1 MSKNTSSLLVR
12 IPFPDTHCSGTMTES
27 ISSAGKVSCGHIQ
40 YGKERGTG
48 CVVYR
53 LCPETSQP
61 RWNLPPITMSTV
73 WIVGLGGLLM
83 LCFGML
89 IGSTWTV
96 QILNRQF
103 RRLAIERRE
112 LNATRLALQD
122 TTLRCRR
129 CGNLIAN
136 GDRNLTS

>member
-1 MSKNTSSLLVR
+1 
-12 IPFPDTHCSGTMTES
+12 
-27 ISSAGKVSCGHIQ
+27 VSCEHIE
-40 YGKERGTG
+40 YDGERETG

-53 LCPETSQP
+53 FCPETQRSQ
-61 RWNLPPITMSTV
+61 WNLPPITMSTV

-89 IGSTWTV
+89 VGSTWTV

-112 LNATRLALQD
+112 LNTTRLAMQD
-122 TTLRCRR
+122 TTLRCSR
-129 CGNLIAN
+129 CGNLIVN
-136 GDRNLTS
+136 CNEI